1 MKNQHCLQKFII
13 SFLSI
18 GLMMGCNSE
27 KNIDVQGHR
36 GCRGLMPENTLEAFT
51 TAIDLGVETLELDIV
66 ISKDRKVVVSHE
78 PYMNPVI
85 CLSPEGME
93 LPEDSKAD
101 YNLYEMDYKQ
111 IKAFDCGT
119 KLHPTYPNQEKFK
132 TYKPLL
138 SEVFELIKAKASSVK
153 VNIEIKS
160 APSYYD
166 VFTPQPKAYV
176 ALVLEVIE
184 AHQMENRVNLQSFDT
199 AILEAVKVQSPHMPM
214 ALLVD
219 GKEDIDTK
227 LEQLTFHPEII
238 SPYFKLLSAENVSA
252 YQSQGYKVIPW
263 TVNIKAD
270 MAQMQAYQV
279 DGIITD
285 YPDVLI
291 NLLQSKETLSQ

>member
-1 MKNQHCLQKFII
+1 
-13 SFLSI
+13 
-18 GLMMGCNSE
+18 MMGCNSE

-85 CLSPEGME
+85 CLSPEGTE
-93 LPEDSKAD
+93 LPEDSKSD

-111 IKAFDCGT
+111 IKAFDCGN

-132 TYKPLL
+132 AYKPLL
-138 SEVFELIKAKASSVK
+138 SEVFELIKTKASNVK

-160 APSYYD
+160 VPSYYN
-166 VFTPQPKAYV
+166 VFTPQPEAYV

-184 AHQMENRVNLQSFDT
+184 AHQMEDRVNLQSFDS
-199 AILEAVKVQSPHMPM
+199 AILEAVKVQAPQMPM

-219 GKEDIDTK
+219 GNEDIDAK

-252 YQSQGYKVIPW
+252 YQAQGYKVIPW
-263 TVNIKAD
+263 TVNSKAD
-270 MAQMQAYQV
+270 MVQMQAYQV

-291 NLLQSKETLSQ
+291 NLLQSKESRSQ